1 MLLSLYKLKS
11 VKEKFTFYVLGN
23 HDKMLRDV
31 ILNLYLIFSD
41 GIQAKQKFQP
51 QRLKLEKEKNREM
64 LCLISCLLGDS
75 CENTFTELL

>member
-51 QRLKLEKEKNREM
+51 QLL
-64 LCLISCLLGDS
+64 LC
-75 CENTFTELL
+75 T